1 MRVFFPEALLPA
13 DSPLPEVTLVYN
25 PAHIIRNSMDQALL
39 PLSICTAA
47 GLLWYAAM
55 RSRELAIQYAG
66 RLCAEYGAQMLDQ
79 SVALHS
85 LRPLWRGGPP
95 RLARSYRFELSY
107 EGDDRHR
114 ASLTLIGDRLVDFS
128 LPAREYEAPPPPARP
143 AAAPSASAE
152 PAPMPVLPSGG
163 NVVPITRGRR
173 TLH

>member
-1 MRVFFPEALLPA
+1 MNE
-13 DSPLPEVTLVYN
+13 
-25 PAHIIRNSMDQALL
+25 ALL
-39 PLSICTAA
+39 PLSICVAT

-55 RSRELAIQYAG
+55 RARELAILHAG
-66 RLCAEYGAQMLDQ
+66 RLCAQHGAQMLDQ

-85 LRPLWRGGPP
+85 LRPVWRGGPP

-114 ASLTLIGDRLVDFS
+114 ASLTLIGDRLVNFS
-128 LPAREYEAPPPPARP
+128 LPAREEMFAGTAPPP
-143 AAAPSASAE
+143 AAPIIRT
-152 PAPMPVLPSGG
+152 PAPIASGG